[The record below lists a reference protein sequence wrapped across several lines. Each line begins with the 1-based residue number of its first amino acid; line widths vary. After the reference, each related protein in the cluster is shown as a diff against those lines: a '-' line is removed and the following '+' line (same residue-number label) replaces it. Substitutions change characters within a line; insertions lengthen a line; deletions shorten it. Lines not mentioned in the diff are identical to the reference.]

1 MVMQKREFPWKN
13 HTQELMIKFY
23 PKLKNLSAMEGQEN
37 KCIIN
42 SIKNQ
47 VVFLSLHH
55 KSRAKRHETSIPPEN
70 KYEVR

>member
-1 MVMQKREFPWKN
+1 MVMQKREFHWKN

-23 PKLKNLSAMEGQEN
+23 PKLENLSTKEGHGN
-37 KCIIN
+37 KCMTN

-55 KSRAKRHETSIPPEN
+55 KSRSEETRN
-70 KYEVR
+70 KYTGRKER